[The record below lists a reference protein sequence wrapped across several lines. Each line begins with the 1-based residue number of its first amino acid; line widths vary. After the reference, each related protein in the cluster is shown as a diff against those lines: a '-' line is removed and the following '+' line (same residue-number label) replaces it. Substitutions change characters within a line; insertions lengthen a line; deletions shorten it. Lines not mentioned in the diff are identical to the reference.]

1 MKLTKQDAKNL
12 LDTLYEWNEHSDLG
26 PKEMDE
32 QDSGLDYERFVD
44 LTKRLT
50 NFIVGNRS
58 NERN

>member
-32 QDSGLDYERFVD
+32 QDSGLDCERFVD

-50 NFIVGNRS
+50 NFIVDNRS
-58 NERN
+58 